1 MAEALSRDAPGAVVP
16 ALGPAR
22 VPHGAAPPP
31 LRAAGLAPSRA
42 WSCASTSS
50 ACCWRC
56 SPSRPSSSSDH
67 RRPPSAPRLAPPG
80 RGGGP
85 LRPGRGPAAGPARA
99 RRPPGRRAA
108 GRRRGCGAGRR
119 AGAAGRLRVV
129 GRGRPAGARAGRDFV
144 VWSPGIPVT
153 HPLAVAARAAGLPV
167 LSELEIGY
175 LAARAPFLCV
185 TGTNGKSTTTH
196 LAGALLRGA
205 GRQAEVCG
213 NIGRAL
219 CEVAE
224 SVPPTGLLVVE
235 VSSFQLE
242 TVDRLKPFVA
252 TWLNL
257 TPDHLDRHGDF
268 AAYGAAKQRLFER
281 QDETDYAVW
290 NADDPEVMAR
300 RDRARRLAR
309 VLGDARPVEDG
320 AAAVDGR
327 IRLGWRGGVEEL
339 METRELRLRGRHNVM
354 NALAAVTTVMPLEP
368 APDALRAV
376 LREYGGLEHRLEPV
390 ATVAGVPFV
399 NDSKATN
406 TSSLEV
412 ALLSFESPVVLIAGG
427 RDKGQDFAPLAPL
440 VRERT
445 AGGRADRRGRG
456 PHRLA
461 LAGGA
466 GAAGGLAGRGGGDGL
481 RRRAARRRAGPAP
494 VLLSPGCASFDMF
507 ADFEDRGRRFKEEV
521 ARLAAREEGA

>member
-1 MAEALSRDAPGAVVP
+1 VTIDARHPLPGSRPLVV
-16 ALGPAR
+16 
-22 VPHGAAPPP
+22 GAA
-31 LRAAGLAPSRA
+31 RSGLAAARLLTRHGLDVRLA
-42 WSCASTSS
+42 DARFAGAGGAAQGQELVRQGACASWD
-50 ACCWRC
+50 A
-56 SPSRPSSSSDH
+56 DD
-67 RRPPSAPRLAPPG
+67 PRALE
-80 RGGGP
+80 
-85 LRPGRGPAAGPARA
+85 
-99 RRPPGRRAA
+99 
-108 GRRRGCGAGRR
+108 
-119 AGAAGRLRVV
+119 
-129 GRGRPAGARAGRDFV
+129 GRDFV

-153 HPLAVAARAAGLPV
+153 HRLVGAAQAAGLPV

-268 AAYGAAKQRLFER
+268 SGYGATKQRLFAR

-300 RDRARRLAR
+300 RTGRGAWLEFSAVRA
-309 VLGDARPVEDG
+309 VEDG
-320 AAAVDGR
+320 VAAVDGR

-368 APDALRAV
+368 PPDALRAV

-427 RDKGQDFAPLAPL
+427 RDKGQDFTPLAPL

-445 AGGRADRRGRG
+445 LAVVLIGEGADRIASHWPAVPAQRAGS
-456 PHRLA
+456 LA
-461 LAGGA
+461 EAVDMA
-466 GAAGGLAGRGGGDGL
+466 FAAA
-481 RRRAARRRAGPAP
+481 RRAAGGPAP